1 MLGDRRDFDRMRQ
14 ASFPEEFRPP
24 GRGGSQDESERGRHG
39 KVMKVAAAFDKPRPN
54 RAFVFHSRR
63 NPDIRNPSPMRLA
76 LLLSLACAAWASAAE
91 KGARDFLKKPD
102 AWYASAEAKQTG
114 AVILSYQADS
124 GGWPKNTDTV
134 TKPYTGKRA
143 SLQATFDNGATLDE
157 LRFLARMFNA
167 TKEEAYR
174 QAFDKGLAHVL
185 VAQYP
190 HGGWPQYYPLSKQ
203 YHRHVTFNDNSMVR
217 ILEFVREV
225 SRDARYAF
233 VDPKQHEAC
242 RTAFDKGIACILKC
256 QIVVDGKPTVWC
268 AQHDAQTLLPTQA
281 RSYELASFS
290 GSESVGITRLLMSID
305 KPTPEIK
312 AAIAGAV
319 QWFEQRKVTGIRIET
334 VADPKSPKGKDRI
347 VVKDPKA
354 PALWARFYDLKSGQP
369 YICDRDGIPKPAL
382 ADIGY
387 ERRNGYSWYGAY
399 ARDLLEQDYPK
410 WKQANP

>member
-1 MLGDRRDFDRMRQ
+1 MR
-14 ASFPEEFRPP
+14 F
-24 GRGGSQDESERGRHG
+24 
-39 KVMKVAAAFDKPRPN
+39 
-54 RAFVFHSRR
+54 
-63 NPDIRNPSPMRLA
+63 A

-114 AVILSYQADS
+114 VVILSYQADS

-134 TKPYTGKRA
+134 TKPFTGKRA

-225 SRDARYAF
+225 SLDARFAF
-233 VDPKQHEAC
+233 VEAKQRAAC
-242 RTAFDKGIACILKC
+242 QTAFDKGIACILKC

-290 GSESVGITRLLMSID
+290 GSESVGITRLLMSIA

-312 AAIAGAV
+312 AAITGAV

-334 VADPKSPKGKDRI
+334 VVDPKSPKGKDRI

-369 YICDRDGIPKPAL
+369 YFCDRDGIPKSAL

-399 ARDLLEQDYPK
+399 ARELLEQDYPK